1 MKNWLFFMIVVF
13 MLFLGACSSTSA
25 EKDKDTT
32 DQTATVVD
40 DEEKS
45 LEEKEAEA
53 KAIDKAKAIEE
64 AKAMEKAQAEKEAQE
79 EQAFTEDIISQ
90 IILEETSCEQVR
102 EYVYSKGYV
111 KNTSM
116 YGLFGIQ
123 IRTEY
128 LDSAGGVVDID
139 ETYAVAPYDFILPD
153 ERKYFEIMTPANEN
167 IANCN
172 TYVLE
177 FDM

>member
-1 MKNWLFFMIVVF
+1 MKKRLLFMIILAI
-13 MLFLGACSSTSA
+13 LFLVACSSTSA
-25 EKDKDTT
+25 EKDPKN
-32 DQTATVVD
+32 QTATVVEG
-40 DEEKS
+40 EEKS
-45 LEEKEAEA
+45 LEEIEKEEA

-64 AKAMEKAQAEKEAQE
+64 AKAMEKAQAEKEVQE
-79 EQAFTEDIISQ
+79 EQAFREEVISN
-90 IILEETSCEQVR
+90 IILEETSCEQQR
-102 EYVYSKGYV
+102 NYIYSKGYV

-128 LDSAGGVVDID
+128 LDSTGGIVDTD
-139 ETYAVAPYDFILPD
+139 STYAVAPYEFILPD
-153 ERKYFEIMTPANEN
+153 ERKYFEIMTPANAN
-167 IANCN
+167 IVNCN

>member
-1 MKNWLFFMIVVF
+1 MRKWLFFAIIIF
-13 MLFLGACSSTSA
+13 ILFLSACASSSA
-25 EKDKDTT
+25 EEKNEEKGTGL
-32 DQTATVVD
+32 DQTATVI
-40 DEEKS
+40 DEEEQERRK
-45 LEEKEAEA
+45 AE
-53 KAIDKAKAIEE
+53 DKAKAIEE
-64 AKAMEKAQAEKEAQE
+64 AKAMEKAQAEKEVLE
-79 EQAFTEDIISQ
+79 EQAFREEVISN
-90 IILEETSCEQVR
+90 IILEETSCEQKR
-102 EYVYSKGYV
+102 NYVYSKGYV

-128 LDSAGGVVDID
+128 LDSAGGIVDTD
-139 ETYAVAPYDFILPD
+139 STYAVAPYEFILPD

-167 IANCN
+167 IVNCN

>member
-1 MKNWLFFMIVVF
+1 MKQWLFFTIVVL
-13 MLFLGACSSTSA
+13 MLLLGACNSD
-25 EKDKDTT
+25 EKKNVENGEGFDK
-32 DQTATVVD
+32 TATVID
-40 DEEKS
+40 TEEKS
-45 LEEKEAEA
+45 VEEKEEAES
-53 KAIDKAKAIEE
+53 KANAERVTK
-64 AKAMEKAQAEKEAQE
+64 EKTEKEAQK
-79 EQAFTEDIISQ
+79 EQAFREEIISQ

-128 LDSAGGVVDID
+128 LDSAGGVVDTD
-139 ETYAVAPYDFILPD
+139 GTYAVAPYEFILPD
-153 ERKYFEIMTPANEN
+153 ERKYFEIMTPANAN
-167 IANCN
+167 IASCN
-172 TYVLE
+172 TYVIE